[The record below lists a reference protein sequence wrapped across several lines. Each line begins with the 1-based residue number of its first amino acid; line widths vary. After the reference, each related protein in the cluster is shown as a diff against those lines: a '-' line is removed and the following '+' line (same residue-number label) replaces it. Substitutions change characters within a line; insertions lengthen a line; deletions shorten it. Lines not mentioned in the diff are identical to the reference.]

1 MQICP
6 TPVRVLFAGGSENC
20 LVKVQA
26 YAFVSFIWEH
36 KMSNMFKIS
45 AQVIA
50 VSALALGLAACG
62 KTDDNKTAGQ
72 KLDSAIAQTQQA
84 AQDAGNKIEDGAA
97 KAGDATANALDKAGE
112 KIAGA
117 ADAAGAKVEEG
128 AAKAGAAL
136 DDAGI
141 TAQIKTD
148 LIKAPEI
155 SALKIDVDTKGGAVT
170 LSGSVPSEALK
181 TQAGDIAK
189 AVKGVSSV
197 ANNLEIKAS

>member
-1 MQICP
+1 MASI
-6 TPVRVLFAGGSENC
+6 V
-20 LVKVQA
+20 
-26 YAFVSFIWEH
+26 
-36 KMSNMFKIS
+36 FKRSVHIL
-45 AQVIA
+45 A
-50 VSALALGLAACG
+50 VTALAFGLAACG
-62 KTDDNKTAGQ
+62 KSDDNKTAGQ
-72 KLDSAIAQTQQA
+72 KLDSAISQTEQA
-84 AQDAGNKIEDGAA
+84 AQNAGNKIEDGAA